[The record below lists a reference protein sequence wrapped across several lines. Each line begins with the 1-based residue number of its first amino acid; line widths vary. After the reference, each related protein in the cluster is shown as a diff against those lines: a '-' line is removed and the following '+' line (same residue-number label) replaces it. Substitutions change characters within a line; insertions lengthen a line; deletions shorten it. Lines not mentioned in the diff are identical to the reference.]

1 MRWTLR
7 WSYAHNHENF
17 TSPLWPFF
25 CYCCIPQSRRGQ
37 VVWVWNLKA
46 KICDFWQRTFYSFE
60 KIFDLNHQKHKII
73 WKKMMQECFEIKK
86 QTLSDV
92 YLINLMFFAFI
103 GHRHLNISFFKKEQN
118 CNSFTIFC
126 HFLCIAQYCKHLRE
140 CVRNL
145 DLRVQVHPGELWVSK
160 QRVHI
165 VLEASKSA
173 GAKGDVPKICGFV
186 HPLHP
191 C

>member
-1 MRWTLR
+1 MRFSDASETFLTLGGDAVFPGG
-7 WSYAHNHENF
+7 SGSNII
-17 TSPLWPFF
+17 TS
-25 CYCCIPQSRRGQ
+25 G
-37 VVWVWNLKA
+37 
-46 KICDFWQRTFYSFE
+46 
-60 KIFDLNHQKHKII
+60 
-73 WKKMMQECFEIKK
+73 EC
-86 QTLSDV
+86 SV
-92 YLINLMFFAFI
+92 RI
-103 GHRHLNISFFKKEQN
+103 GV
-118 CNSFTIFC
+118 
-126 HFLCIAQYCKHLRE
+126 RE

-145 DLRVQVHPGELWVSK
+145 DLRVQVHPGELWFSK